1 MKKDEWKKEVVQVGV
16 LDSTRSTTYVLSL
29 NIWYG
34 EDSTYGHI
42 NKSDAIEHSLE
53 NMGFELNNIQWM
65 ETSKVSVDT
74 NEYTFNRRLENI

>member
-34 EDSTYGHI
+34 EDSNYGYI
-42 NKSDAIEHSLE
+42 NKSDAIEHSLD